1 MNFLIIIKNS
11 IYESGYKSK
20 ESKANKIPAVV
31 HVDGTARAHTVSKRK
46 MKNIIL

>member
-1 MNFLIIIKNS
+1 MNFLIIIKKS
-11 IYESGYKSK
+11 ILNQVIKVK